1 MAAAK
6 HIINTPET
14 LVSESIQGLC
24 YTNPNLRILEKEK
37 VVYYADVEEMA
48 SKQVTLISGGGSG
61 HEPGYAGYVGQHSL
75 AASVCGHVFASP
87 SSSQVLAAIEKVQ
100 SPHGTLVIIMN
111 YTGDCLNFGL
121 AVERAKARG
130 IKVDLIAVGDDVA
143 VGRSKGG
150 KVGRRGMAA
159 TALAI
164 KLAGALA
171 ARGGSLEQV
180 KAMVQYTIDHSAT
193 LGMAFDH
200 CHVPGNST
208 GASLDEDELELGMGI
223 HNETGFLKTKMMSA
237 SDLVSRMMHM
247 LVDHHDPDRSY
258 LSLDNQSSLVLLIN
272 NLGGI
277 AQLELNLVVKE
288 AVEYLLHHEAATEVG
303 TLERVLVGPF
313 LTSLNMPGFS
323 ITLLQ
328 VKDKT
333 MLDLLDQPVAIPGWP
348 SAPAV
353 QQFSRHIMGEFHTDK
368 STKEDTNKNDAM
380 GEVADAKVVEKA
392 IRGALEAVIKA
403 EPRITEYD
411 TVLGDGDCGL
421 TLKTAALAIL
431 DALPTYELHSAPKTV
446 LGIADTIEQSVGGTS
461 SAIYCIFLNALA
473 GGLLKHAHT
482 NATVWVAAARHALST
497 LMTYTKARKGD
508 RTLMDTLCPFID
520 TLNDN
525 ATNITEALEAAQN
538 GCQNT
543 CDMTAQ
549 LGRSSYLSNEKVL
562 QSGIPDAG
570 AYGLNELLHGLFTC

>member
-1 MAAAK
+1 
-6 HIINTPET
+6 
-14 LVSESIQGLC
+14 
-24 YTNPNLRILEKEK
+24 
-37 VVYYADVEEMA
+37 
-48 SKQVTLISGGGSG
+48 
-61 HEPGYAGYVGQHSL
+61 
-75 AASVCGHVFASP
+75 
-87 SSSQVLAAIEKVQ
+87 
-100 SPHGTLVIIMN
+100 MN

-130 IKVDLIAVGDDVA
+130 IKVDLITVGDDVA
-143 VGRSKGG
+143 VGRSKGD

-171 ARGGSLEQV
+171 ARGASLEQV

-200 CHVPGNST
+200 CHVPGNT
-208 GASLDEDELELGMGI
+208 AGASLAEDELELGMGI

-237 SDLVSRMMHM
+237 NDLVSRMMHM
-247 LVDHHDPDRSY
+247 LVDKHDPERSY
-258 LSLDNQSSLVLLIN
+258 LSVNNTSSVVLLVN

-277 AQLELNLVVKE
+277 AQLELNLVVKS
-288 AVEYLLHHEAATEVG
+288 AVEYLLHHEV
-303 TLERVLVGPF
+303 TLKRVLVGPF

-328 VKDKT
+328 VKDDN
-333 MLDLLDQPVAIPGWP
+333 MLELLDQPVSIPGWP
-348 SAPAV
+348 SAPAI
-353 QQFSRHIMGEFHTDK
+353 QFSNQILGEYNAK
-368 STKEDTNKNDAM
+368 SPKETKKEDELM
-380 GEVADAKVVEKA
+380 GKVDDTSVVEKA
-392 IRGALEAVIKA
+392 IRGAAEAVITA

-411 TVLGDGDCGL
+411 TVLGDGDCGQ

-431 DALPTYELHSAPKTV
+431 DALSTYDLQSSPETI
-446 LGIADTIEQSVGGTS
+446 LGIADTIEHSVGGTS
-461 SAIYCIFLNALA
+461 SAIYCIFFNALA
-473 GGLLKHAHT
+473 GGLLKQPRT
-482 NATVWVAAARHALST
+482 NATVWVTAARHALST
-497 LMTYTKARKGD
+497 LMTYTKARIGD

-520 TLNDN
+520 TLNDDASN
-525 ATNITEALEAAQN
+525 TTEALEAAQK

-570 AYGLNELLHGLFTC
+570 AYGLNELLHGLFTL